1 MRKKI
6 LVALLIAGAV
16 AVAAS
21 WFQPA
26 PSVST
31 GVSTSSDTPPQAGQA
46 ARKDALVWQE
56 RAPLGQPRGNPFAV
70 PATPAPAK
78 PAAAAPSAPD
88 APTPP
93 PMPYRFAGRVVRDGV
108 SQLLLAKEND
118 VLPVREGDTL
128 EGGYRVES
136 IGAEDITLLYVPLG
150 VRQRLSA
157 SGGALG
163 SRVAQLRWQGP
174 ERVKAGEPFTVALR
188 VTSDEPLR
196 VSPLE
201 VSFDVELLEPVS
213 VRAGKL
219 FVEGFAYRTGSDGTI
234 VAGPSG
240 RARDAGHVA
249 ADAELVVFVFKP
261 LRAAAAAE
269 LKITSLVLQ
278 GAAGKPIAAEQPGAY
293 RAAITP

>member
-1 MRKKI
+1 MRKKLLI
-6 LVALLIAGAV
+6 ALLITGA
-16 AVAAS
+16 AALAAS
-21 WFQPA
+21 WLPVA
-26 PSVST
+26 PPVSI
-31 GVSTSSDTPPQAGQA
+31 SSDAPQARQVAG
-46 ARKDALVWQE
+46 KDPVVWQE
-56 RAPLGQPRGNPFAV
+56 RAQLGEPRGNLFGV
-70 PATPAPAK
+70 PAAPAAPVAAAPPAPA
-78 PAAAAPSAPD
+78 

-93 PMPYRFAGRVVRDGV
+93 PMPYRFAGRVVREGV
-108 SQLLLAKEND
+108 TQLLLAKEND

-136 IGAEDITLLYVPLG
+136 IGAEEVTLLYLPLG

-163 SRVAQLRWQGP
+163 SRTAQVRWQGP
-174 ERVKAGEPFTVALR
+174 ERVKAGEPFTVTLR
-188 VTSDEPLR
+188 VTSEEALR
-196 VSPLE
+196 ASPLE

-219 FVEGFAYRTGSDGTI
+219 FAEGFAYRTGSDGTI
-234 VAGPSG
+234 VVGPSG

-261 LRAAAAAE
+261 LRPAAAAE
-269 LKITSLVLQ
+269 LKLTSLVLQ
-278 GAAGKPIAAEQPGAY
+278 GAAGKPIPAEQPGAY

>member
-1 MRKKI
+1 
-6 LVALLIAGAV
+6 
-16 AVAAS
+16 
-21 WFQPA
+21 
-26 PSVST
+26 
-31 GVSTSSDTPPQAGQA
+31 
-46 ARKDALVWQE
+46 
-56 RAPLGQPRGNPFAV
+56 
-70 PATPAPAK
+70 
-78 PAAAAPSAPD
+78 
-88 APTPP
+88 
-93 PMPYRFAGRVVRDGV
+93 MPYRFAGRVVREGV